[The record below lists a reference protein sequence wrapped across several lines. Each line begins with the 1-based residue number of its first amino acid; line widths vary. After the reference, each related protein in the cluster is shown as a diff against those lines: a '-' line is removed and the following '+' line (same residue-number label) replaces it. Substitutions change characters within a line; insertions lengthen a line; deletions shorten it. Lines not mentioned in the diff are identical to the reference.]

1 MVFNIESHLGATRFV
16 VCIGKVAIKLPR
28 PLPWRN
34 FLQGFLAN
42 LQEREFSRLKH
53 PYLAK
58 VLYSDPMGF
67 LLVMERADT
76 DVSSL
81 LAYSF
86 LDRCRKQ
93 NLPVDPVPSNVGK
106 VNGKLKLIDYGS

>member
-1 MVFNIESHLGATRFV
+1 MSLNIKFFTGATRLV
-16 VCIGKVAIKLPR
+16 LCIGRVAIKLPR
-28 PLPWRN
+28 PFPWRN
-34 FLQGFLAN
+34 CLQGFLAN

-53 PYLAK
+53 PYLAR
-58 VLYSDPMGF
+58 VLYSDPIGL

-76 DVSSL
+76 DVSPL